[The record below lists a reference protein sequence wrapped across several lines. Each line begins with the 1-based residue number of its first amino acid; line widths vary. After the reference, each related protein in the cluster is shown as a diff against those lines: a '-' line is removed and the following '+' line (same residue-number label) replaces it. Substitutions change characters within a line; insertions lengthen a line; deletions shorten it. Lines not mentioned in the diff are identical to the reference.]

1 MGNGHKQSPIQH
13 QLFNMSTLFL
23 EKITLCPPVVC
34 PKNTLPTCGLKI
46 GTLSA

>member
-23 EKITLCPPVVC
+23 EKITFCPAVVC
-34 PKNTLPTCGLKI
+34 PKNTLPIYDLKI
-46 GTLSA
+46 DTLPT